1 MSRSPGVLETP
12 TPEAL
17 LKPKPAQLR
26 YLRILADRTGTSF
39 TPPATRAEASR
50 EIDRLKG
57 LTADSR
63 ADIARE
69 RRQVAADVQAGRG
82 DSVRYRRRETAGYGS
97 EARWAH
103 NGVELREC
111 RECGDGQPVTH
122 TRCSACGAWLRSLA
136 EAEAHR

>member
-1 MSRSPGVLETP
+1 M
-12 TPEAL
+12 
-17 LKPKPAQLR
+17 KPSPAQLQ
-26 YLRILADRTGTSF
+26 YLKILADRTGTTF
-39 TPPATRAEASR
+39 TPPKTRSEASR
-50 EIDRLKG
+50 EIDRLKA
-57 LTADSR
+57 LPTERRDEV
-63 ADIARE
+63 ARE
-69 RRQVAADVQAGRG
+69 RRQVAADLQAGRG

-122 TRCSACGAWLRSLA
+122 TRCSSCGAWLRSLA